1 MNGLCGSQSA
11 LTTSAQFQER
21 PGTGSPSRGRV
32 GVLGSSSGIGS
43 QTSTGSDVTPVS
55 ASGISGISGSGGVGG
70 GGASGVRKSRSQGG
84 KKLQKC
90 LSTASYG
97 GEESSFCRQP
107 STNSVTDRQMTP
119 MSHTSLLMTRQYCSF
134 GTIIS

>member
-1 MNGLCGSQSA
+1 MNGLCGSQST
-11 LTTSAQFQER
+11 LPSSAQFQDR
-21 PGTGSPSRGRV
+21 PSTGSPSRGRV

-43 QTSTGSDVTPVS
+43 QTSTGSDVTTVS
-55 ASGISGISGSGGVGG
+55 ASGISGVSGGGGGGVGVG
-70 GGASGVRKSRSQGG
+70 GPGVRKSRSQGG

-97 GEESSFCRQP
+97 EESSFCRQP
-107 STNSVTDRQMTP
+107 STTSVTDRQMTP
-119 MSHTSLLMTRQYCSF
+119 LSHTSLLMTRQYCSF